1 MQRMQKPAD
10 YQDPK
15 TVEVLFSAEKIAARL
30 DSLAEEIVR
39 SIGKEFMIVGLL
51 RGSFVFTADLIR
63 ALYRHGAEPQIDFMT
78 LSSYGEGTSSSGKVV
93 VGRDIADDVKGRQVL
108 IVDDILETGRTL
120 SFALA
125 LLKERGADMT
135 IFSPRAFAP
144 AMTLSRICSGVS
156 PTRSGFLLPSTPF
169 GALPASSI
177 CDAKGI
183 HTML

>member
-78 LSSYGEGTSSSGKVV
+78 LSSYGVKKEGGNLISIE
-93 VGRDIADDVKGRQVL
+93 RDISDDVHNRTVL
-108 IVDDILETGRTL
+108 LVDDILESGRTL
-120 SFALA
+120 DHARTIM
-125 LLKERGADMT
+125 LKRGA
-135 IFSPRAFAP
+135 SHLKVCVLLEKPGKRRAE
-144 AMTLSRICSGVS
+144 VS
-156 PTRSGFLLPSTPF
+156 ADFVGFIVPDRFVVGFGLDYANYYRELPF
-169 GALPASSI
+169 IGAL
-177 CDAKGI
+177 D
-183 HTML
+183 